1 MKHLTESET
10 ARLIGL
16 AGNLGLQLST
26 SDALIMLRHLDLVI
40 EQNKTLNLTR
50 IVSPEEAVRLHI
62 LDSLT
67 THRVLSEAPG
77 GRFADLGTGAGF
89 PGIPLSIATGR
100 AATLVESVRKKAAAV
115 ERFVEE
121 LGLRDQIE
129 ISSLRAEELGATH
142 PASYAAVVARA
153 LSSLPAL
160 VELASPLLV
169 PGGLLI
175 AMKAR
180 PSMEELQSG
189 NTVAERVGM
198 IPIADD
204 EFTLPGGDETRRV
217 IVYRREGDSVVS
229 LPRRPGM
236 AQRYPLA

>member
-1 MKHLTESET
+1 MKHLKESES
-10 ARLIGL
+10 ARLIAL
-16 AGNLGLQLST
+16 CADLGLEMGM
-26 SDALIMLRHLDLVI
+26 SDALLMLRHLDLVI

-67 THRVLSEAPG
+67 ILETLRQAPDG
-77 GRFADLGTGAGF
+77 PFADLGTGAGF

-100 AATLVESVRKKAAAV
+100 SATLVESVRKKAAAV

-121 LGLRDQIE
+121 LGLSERIE
-129 ISSLRAEELGATH
+129 VSSQRAEELASTRPGAFT
-142 PASYAAVVARA
+142 AVVARA

-160 VELASPLLV
+160 LELASPLLA

-180 PSMEELQSG
+180 PSGEELESG
-189 NTVAERVGM
+189 RTVAARVGM
-198 IPIADD
+198 VAVSDQQ
-204 EFTLPGGDETRRV
+204 FTLPAGDELRRV
-217 IVYRREGDSVVS
+217 LVFRREGQSAVS

-236 AQRYPLA
+236 AQRYPLG